1 MERTFAALL
10 LLIIG
15 LVIFTSY
22 LNLTV
27 INQPVVV
34 SNFSFPSQIKLVKLE
49 NITSSGVSL
58 KIPAVDNQGNGVVT
72 TLKVETKPGE
82 GRVLVNINQLLFW
95 IDTQDS
101 IRTAK
106 EVAEN
111 VTGIDTSNVDIIYEI
126 ETNASIIE
134 GPSAGAAMTIATI
147 AALEN
152 KTINQSVMMTGTI
165 NHDGTIGPVGGIVA
179 KAKASKDVGA
189 TLFLVPL
196 GQAVQTYYKP
206 EEYCKKF
213 GPITYCTTEYKPER
227 IDVAKEVGIQV
238 KEVANIQEAL
248 KYFLI

>member
-1 MERTFAALL
+1 MERTFAALF

-34 SNFSFPSQIKLVKLE
+34 SNFSFPSQIKPVKLE

>member
-22 LNLTV
+22 LNLSV

-34 SNFSFPSQIKLVKLE
+34 SNFSFPSQIKPVKLE

-95 IDTQDS
+95 VDTQDS

-106 EVAEN
+106 KVAEN
-111 VTGIDTSNVDIIYEI
+111 VTEIDASNVDIIYEI

>member
-34 SNFSFPSQIKLVKLE
+34 SNFSFPSQIKPVKLE

>member
-1 MERTFAALL
+1 MERSFAVLL
-10 LLIIG
+10 LLIIA
-15 LVIFTSY
+15 LVVFTSY

-27 INQPVVV
+27 LKQPVVV
-34 SNFSFPSQIKLVKLE
+34 SNFSYLQTKPRLE
-49 NITSSGVSL
+49 NITSSKVYL

-82 GRVLVNINQLLFW
+82 GRVLVTINQLLFW
-95 IDTQDS
+95 VDTQDS

-106 EVAEN
+106 EVAQN
-111 VTGIDTSNVDIIYEI
+111 ITGIDTSSIDFVYEI

-134 GPSAGAAMTIATI
+134 GPSAGAAMTVATI

-165 NHDGTIGPVGGIVA
+165 NHDGTIGPVGEIVA

-213 GPITYCTTEYKPER
+213 GPITYCTTEYKPEK
-227 IDVAKEVGIQV
+227 IDVAKEVGIEV